1 MYKLYWVLIV
11 VILIVACKNE
21 QLDEVN
27 TVNSTI
33 ELKIESN
40 QGENIIHFYKDT
52 IHSIGLPGSIATY
65 TSKQDL
71 PFIVLGK
78 GLQLGEKYLCQYI
91 GSIDISTNKKDRMF
105 GIAIPL
111 NKENMTINVK
121 SYADLTQSQSML
133 KVWLKDYFTFAY
145 SKEVIK
151 EIKWQN
157 EIGILRALNR

>member
-1 MYKLYWVLIV
+1 
-11 VILIVACKNE
+11 
-21 QLDEVN
+21 
-27 TVNSTI
+27 
-33 ELKIESN
+33 
-40 QGENIIHFYKDT
+40 
-52 IHSIGLPGSIATY
+52 
-65 TSKQDL
+65 
-71 PFIVLGK
+71 
-78 GLQLGEKYLCQYI
+78 
-91 GSIDISTNKKDRMF
+91 MF